1 MALNLFYLGRCIY
14 WFVCVYSD
22 NSFAM
27 LCERYGQDSV
37 SDFGNS
43 VGCNLH
49 PLFFVGLSSITVYIF
64 VHLFSA
70 FELMRAW
77 YAGGTPRLVNAESA
91 NNMRFSPLVWS
102 E

>member
-1 MALNLFYLGRCIY
+1 MYIQIIHLLCCVKDMVKTVYRILATVLGVIY
-14 WFVCVYSD
+14 ILLVYRQ
-22 NSFAM
+22 
-27 LCERYGQDSV
+27 L
-37 SDFGNS
+37 
-43 VGCNLH
+43 L
-49 PLFFVGLSSITVYIF
+49 YIF

>member
-49 PLFFVGLSSITVYIF
+49 PLFLLVYRQLLSIF
-64 VHLFSA
+64 LSTYFQLLNS
-70 FELMRAW
+70 
-77 YAGGTPRLVNAESA
+77 
-91 NNMRFSPLVWS
+91 
-102 E
+102 